1 MHTPRMP
8 VYKLAPID
16 IRSNDPKWATSTLKE
31 AIWVEAPD
39 DLAARHLVEGAT
51 LKMVD
56 FRPGQKLLFSP
67 LLDDVVTSCLIDKD
81 AKAPPAA
88 HLVTAGGKALKVLV

>member
-1 MHTPRMP
+1 MP

-16 IRSNDPKWATSTLKE
+16 SRADDPKWATSTHKE
-31 AIWVEAPD
+31 GVWVEAPD

-56 FRPGQKLLFSP
+56 FQPGQKLLFSP
-67 LLDDVVTSCLIDKD
+67 WLDDVVTTCWPDPE
-81 AKAPPAA
+81 APSPLQGN
-88 HLVTAGGKALKVLV
+88 LVTASGKTVKLA